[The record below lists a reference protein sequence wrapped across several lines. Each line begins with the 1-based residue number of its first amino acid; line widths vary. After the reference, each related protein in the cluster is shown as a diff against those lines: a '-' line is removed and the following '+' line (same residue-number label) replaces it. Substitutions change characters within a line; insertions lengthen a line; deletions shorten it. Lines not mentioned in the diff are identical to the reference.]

1 MKGIKS
7 SKGPNISAAKIGKP
21 GIPGSQQERKRR
33 KFSQTPGKI
42 KCSSCQATWQ
52 QKDWAKRSRAY
63 KGESYSTITRQ
74 MDRKAA
80 NEQVK
85 G

>member
-1 MKGIKS
+1 MKGNHK
-7 SKGPNISAAKIGKP
+7 SKGPNISVGKIGKP
-21 GIPGSQQERKRR
+21 GIPGSNQQRKKK

-52 QKDWAKRSRAY
+52 QRNWAKRSRAY
-63 KGESYSTITRQ
+63 RLPEFPTITEQ
-74 MDRKAA
+74 MRRKAA

>member
-1 MKGIKS
+1 MKGNHK
-7 SKGPNISAAKIGKP
+7 SKGAPVAIGKP
-21 GIPGSQQERKRR
+21 GKPGSIGCNQRRKRTR
-33 KFSQTPGKI
+33 MSGTQGKI

-52 QKDWAKRSRAY
+52 QRDWAKRSRAY
-63 KGESYSTITRQ
+63 KGASYDTITRQ
-74 MDRKAA
+74 MNRKAA